1 MNQYKII
8 TFSLFDSHKH
18 GDILEK
24 FCKFRYQGF
33 VVEEKYDLPTY
44 DDAEFDQYDNPFAR
58 YIAILNKEG
67 EIVACSRLNRTDKP
81 YMAKDCFS
89 HLIKAK
95 HFPQSSAIYEWTRQY
110 VSSGLEMVER
120 MKMVRIIS
128 AAVYFTLLK
137 LKAVGFC
144 SVSDASL
151 FITTKKLGTS
161 VETVANF
168 DMPNFPNLRF
178 LHTSIN
184 TEDAKTI
191 ARNLYDIT
199 GFDILEHFA
208 PLD

>member
-24 FCKFRYQGF
+24 FCKFRYQSF
-33 VVEEKYDLPTY
+33 VVEKKYDLPTY
-44 DDAEFDQYDNPFAR
+44 GDAEFDTYDNPFAR

-67 EIVACSRLNRTDKP
+67 EVVACSRVNRTDIP
-81 YMAKDCFS
+81 YMAKDCWN
-89 HLIKAK
+89 HLIQAK
-95 HFPQSSAIYEWTRQY
+95 HLPQSSEIYEWTRQC
-110 VSSGLEMVER
+110 VSSSLETVER

-144 SVSDASL
+144 LVSDASL
-151 FITTKKLGTS
+151 FYRIKTLGIS
-161 VETVANF
+161 VESVANF
-168 DMPNFPNLRF
+168 SVPRFPNLRF
-178 LHTSIN
+178 LHASIN

-199 GFDILEHFA
+199 GFNILEHFA